1 MEYMQTIEVCNNEIL
16 FINAAYYIDEHTL
29 KILSGLADKYSPLV
43 FAGKDLELLFSLMSF
58 MRRSPVHVS
67 SLVETRLVLQSQFS

>member
-29 KILSGLADKYSPLV
+29 KILSGLADKYSLLV
-43 FAGKDLELLFSLMSF
+43 FAGKDLELLFPLMSF